1 MKRLTH
7 TSGALAG
14 CVLWA
19 LLLAGPS
26 SAAPAS
32 AAANPA
38 TNPAAA
44 QPAALGSEEFGL
56 SPRQLVQAIEKVEA
70 QITRCMRAQG
80 FEYVAVDYETVRKG
94 MNSDKTLPGLTRPE
108 FISKYG
114 MGITT
119 LYTGRAPQVETG
131 YSPGRV
137 GLGERNV
144 AIFNGLRPAD
154 QVAYNR
160 ALFGANPDAT
170 FAVTLEQENFTRT
183 AGCTR
188 KGVETAFTPEQL
200 SVSYYNPKD
209 ALINKDPRMKAV
221 LRQYAQQMRK
231 LGFDYAHPDDVAPDL
246 RKRLDALTQGQSI
259 PTDKMSP
266 DQTKALKALQD
277 YERRVSNKHYDL
289 LDNVFDP
296 VEEQIA
302 KEMFARPV
310 K

>member
-1 MKRLTH
+1 M
-7 TSGALAG
+7 
-14 CVLWA
+14 
-19 LLLAGPS
+19 
-26 SAAPAS
+26 
-32 AAANPA
+32 
-38 TNPAAA
+38 
-44 QPAALGSEEFGL
+44 
-56 SPRQLVQAIEKVEA
+56 QAIEKVEA
-70 QITRCMRAQG
+70 EITRCMRAQG

-94 MNSDKTLPGLTRPE
+94 MNSDKTLPGLTPPE

-119 LYTGRAPQVETG
+119 LYTGRAPQLETG

-144 AIFNGLRPAD
+144 VIFNGLRPAD
-154 QVAYNR
+154 RVAYNR

-188 KGVETAFTPEQL
+188 KGVETVFTPEQL
-200 SVSYYNPKD
+200 SVRYYNPKD

-246 RKRLDALTQGQSI
+246 RKRLDALTQSQSI
-259 PTDKMSP
+259 PTEKMSP
-266 DQTKALKALQD
+266 EQTKALKALQD
-277 YERRVSNKHYDL
+277 YERRVSNKHHDL

>member
-1 MKRLTH
+1 MKRLTP

-38 TNPAAA
+38 ANPAAA

-144 AIFNGLRPAD
+144 AIFNGMRPAD

>member
-1 MKRLTH
+1 MKRLMNAT
-7 TSGALAG
+7 GALAG
-14 CVLWA
+14 CVVWA
-19 LLLAGPS
+19 LLMVSPS
-26 SAAPAS
+26 TAAPAS

-38 TNPAAA
+38 ANPTAA

-56 SPRQLVQAIEKVEA
+56 TARQLVQAIEKVEA
-70 QITRCMRAQG
+70 EITRCMRAQG

-94 MNSDKTLPGLTRPE
+94 MNSDKTLPGLTPPE

-119 LYTGRAPQVETG
+119 LYTGRAPQLETG

-144 AIFNGLRPAD
+144 VIFNGLRPAD
-154 QVAYNR
+154 RVAYNR

-188 KGVETAFTPEQL
+188 KGVETVFTPEQL
-200 SVSYYNPKD
+200 SVRYYNPKD

-246 RKRLDALTQGQSI
+246 RKRLDALTQSQSI
-259 PTDKMSP
+259 PTEKMSP
-266 DQTKALKALQD
+266 EQTKALKALQD
-277 YERRVSNKHYDL
+277 YERRVSNKHHDL

>member
-1 MKRLTH
+1 MKRLMNAT
-7 TSGALAG
+7 GALAG
-14 CVLWA
+14 CVVWA
-19 LLLAGPS
+19 LLMVSPS
-26 SAAPAS
+26 TAAPAS

-38 TNPAAA
+38 ANPTAA

-56 SPRQLVQAIEKVEA
+56 SARQLVQAIEKVEA
-70 QITRCMRAQG
+70 EITRCMRAQG

-94 MNSDKTLPGLTRPE
+94 MNSDKTLPGLTPPE

-119 LYTGRAPQVETG
+119 LYTGRAPQLETG

-144 AIFNGLRPAD
+144 VIFNGLRPAD
-154 QVAYNR
+154 RVAYNR

-188 KGVETAFTPEQL
+188 KGVETVFTPEQL
-200 SVSYYNPKD
+200 SVRYYNPKD

-246 RKRLDALTQGQSI
+246 RKRLDALTQSQSI
-259 PTDKMSP
+259 PTEKMSFE
-266 DQTKALKALQD
+266 QTKALKALQD
-277 YERRVSNKHYDL
+277 YERRVSNKHHDL